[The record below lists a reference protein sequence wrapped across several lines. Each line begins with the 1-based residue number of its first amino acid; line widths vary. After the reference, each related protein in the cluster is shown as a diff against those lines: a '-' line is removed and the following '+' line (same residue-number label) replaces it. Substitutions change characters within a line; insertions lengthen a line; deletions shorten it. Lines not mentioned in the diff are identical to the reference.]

1 MPSHTSERLAALVPV
16 VEFHELQVRPSP
28 VGAYEA
34 WRAGAPVRRDARPRR
49 GRGGLAAGLGLG
61 IAIGLAIGLG
71 LGVAVGVGL
80 GIGVGIGLDVVG
92 RVCDELF

>member
-16 VEFHELQVRPSP
+16 VEFRERPARPAS
-28 VGAYEA
+28 VAAYEA
-34 WRAGAPVRRDARPRR
+34 WRVDATRPAVPVRR

-61 IAIGLAIGLG
+61 VAIGLAIGLG

-92 RVCDELF
+92 RLCDELF